1 MKSYKPSNYIDK
13 TGGKWLLLTAGIGGI
28 TLGGVTFLVS
38 QLIYLVVIF
47 PVLLGLGSGWLL
59 RRAVVRG
66 KVRHPLAAGAAA
78 VLMAGLLYG
87 TMHWA
92 DYILFRQNATAE
104 IRRALRGSRQSSA
117 ANAAS
122 ITVDSFLK
130 EKTEKTGFTGF
141 LQYRSQQGLMI
152 NRSLI
157 RLPVGSQ
164 VMWNY
169 WGLEFLVTGA
179 IALGFAYGA
188 ARKPFCEGC
197 QSWYDT
203 DDRLGRLSQA
213 QLPEFLRLL
222 GSTLKAGSY
231 ANDQQNL
238 RVENVNN
245 EAAVNNVD
253 DVAVNNEVTNNVDD
267 DVAVNNE
274 VTVNNVD
281 DIVVNNEVANN
292 VENPPVL
299 VNEAVLASKLINPL
313 TKVYPPSLEVHLQHC
328 ANCDRTDGLLQIDRS
343 SIDKNGLIKFHHFQ
357 EGIISIE
364 QVLGLY
370 QGLQESLD
378 LQSSTELGVSGYS
391 HLWQRV
397 TVAHKERLN
406 HKKEDVYIPHNLTPE
421 QLETIHQQLSTLPI
435 YSQIKQAYLVQK
447 ALDNL
452 PENPFYILGIT
463 RNKGFIESAT
473 AQVEWESIL
482 GNALSLPGDFAVIIL
497 SENRKLN
504 SSLQNIEGA
513 NFYTAPVKKSVLSNF
528 KMPRPID
535 RPQLSTPKELTPELV
550 PELAPESGIE
560 GSIDQPNK
568 LDQSLDQPNELD
580 QSTQPTPIEKPE
592 LSEPIPNLDQP
603 SSASTDS

>member
-13 TGGKWLLLTAGIGGI
+13 TGTQWLLLTAGIGGI

-78 VLMAGLLYG
+78 VFMAGLLYG

-92 DYILFRQNATAE
+92 DYALFRQNATAE

-130 EKTEKTGFTGF
+130 EMTGKTGFTGF

-152 NRSLI
+152 NRSLM

-169 WGLEFLVTGA
+169 WGFEFLVTGA

-197 QSWYDT
+197 QSWYNT

-222 GSTLKAGSY
+222 GSTLEAGGY
-231 ANDQQNL
+231 AKNQQNP
-238 RVENVNN
+238 RVDNVNN
-245 EAAVNNVD
+245 DAAITVDDVVANNEVAVSNVD
-253 DVAVNNEVTNNVDD
+253 DV
-267 DVAVNNE
+267 
-274 VTVNNVD
+274 
-281 DIVVNNEVANN
+281 VANN

-299 VNEAVLASKLINPL
+299 VNGAVLASQLINPL

-328 ANCDRTDGLLQIDRS
+328 ANCERTDGLLQIFQS
-343 SIDKNGLIKFHHFQ
+343 SIDKNGLVKFHHFQ
-357 EGIISIE
+357 QGIISIE

-370 QGLQESLD
+370 QGLQESLGF
-378 LQSSTELGVSGYS
+378 QSSMDLGVSGYS
-391 HLWQRV
+391 HLWQQV
-397 TVAHKERLN
+397 TVAHQERSN
-406 HKKEDVYIPHNLTPE
+406 HKKKDIYIPHNLTPE
-421 QLETIHQQLSTLPI
+421 QLETICQQLSTLPTF
-435 YSQIKQAYLVQK
+435 SQIKQAYLVQK

-452 PENPFYILGIT
+452 PEHPFYLLGII
-463 RNKGFIESAT
+463 RSKGFLESAT
-473 AQVEWESIL
+473 AQVEWESVL
-482 GNALSLPGDFAVIIL
+482 GNALSLPGDFAVVL
-497 SENRKLN
+497 LNENRKLKQP
-504 SSLQNIEGA
+504 LQNIEGA

-528 KMPRPID
+528 KMPLPID
-535 RPQLSTPKELTPELV
+535 RPQLSAPKELTNELTNE
-550 PELAPESGIE
+550 PINESGIE

-568 LDQSLDQPNELD
+568 LDQSNELD
-580 QSTQPTPIEKPE
+580 QSTQIEKPE
-592 LSEPIPNLDQP
+592 LSEPISNIDQS
-603 SSASTDS
+603 SSASTDF